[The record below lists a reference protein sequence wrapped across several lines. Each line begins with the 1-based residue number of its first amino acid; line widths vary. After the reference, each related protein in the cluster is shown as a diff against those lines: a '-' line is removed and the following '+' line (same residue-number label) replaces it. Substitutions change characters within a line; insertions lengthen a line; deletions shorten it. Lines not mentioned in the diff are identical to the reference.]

1 MVKTLSRLDI
11 LLSGN
16 DGKFAIDEYL
26 RLRDAGE
33 PIPDELRRF
42 IDEALRRQHNGESL
56 DKAFGLKR
64 RRGGQV
70 AGNEE
75 RDSQMGMVLRVL
87 ELVDSRECDSE
98 TVAVGIVADENGL
111 SERSIQIYLKRD
123 RALAREA
130 LNIKKWYE
138 SLIARARSR
147 K

>member
-42 IDEALRRQHNGESL
+42 IDEALRRYPDGGL